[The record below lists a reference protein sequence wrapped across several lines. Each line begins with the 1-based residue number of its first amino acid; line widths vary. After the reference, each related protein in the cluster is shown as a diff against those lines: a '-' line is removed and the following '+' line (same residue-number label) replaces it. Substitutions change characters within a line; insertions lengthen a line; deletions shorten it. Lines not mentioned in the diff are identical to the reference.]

1 MTISSMTAFACIHGN
16 DPGPPS
22 HDWTWE
28 VRSVN
33 ARGLDVRL
41 RLPAGFEG
49 LEFTVRGMV
58 GRCCKRGAVSLVLT
72 VIRIDERNMVH
83 VNEDLLTRWIMIA
96 SEWHRRYPE
105 LIRPPRLDGLLALPG
120 VLAPPAED
128 GNKERTKTC
137 ETLVLQ
143 TLDQALAALMTT
155 RAEEGERLAARLVT
169 HLDTIDILIQRANG
183 TAAVQPGIIRDRL
196 RRLVDTL
203 LEASSGLSEERL
215 AQEVALLAARAD
227 VREEL
232 DRLHAHVLAARQI
245 LAEGGVVGR
254 RLDFLCQ
261 EFNRE
266 ANTLCAKSGS
276 VDLTRI
282 GLDLKATVDQ
292 LREQVQNIE

>member
-169 HLDTIDILIQRANG
+169 HLD
-183 TAAVQPGIIRDRL
+183 
-196 RRLVDTL
+196 
-203 LEASSGLSEERL
+203 
-215 AQEVALLAARAD
+215 LLAARAD